1 LINCVIIAHV
11 KIIRKH
17 LIVDGGIFL
26 KNIKWIFVFYSIA
39 AIVSMCAIGVAI
51 GMSSPIFA
59 IVAMIALIL
68 VMGNGFKT
76 KKKYREQGLL

>member
-1 LINCVIIAHV
+1 MI

-39 AIVSMCAIGVAI
+39 AIASMCAIGVAV
-51 GMSSPIFA
+51 GMSSLT
-59 IVAMIALIL
+59 IAHRRNHCINSNY
-68 VMGNGFKT
+68 G
-76 KKKYREQGLL
+76 

>member
-1 LINCVIIAHV
+1 M
-11 KIIRKH
+11 
-17 LIVDGGIFL
+17 

-51 GMSSPIFA
+51 AMSSPFIA
-59 IVAMIALIL
+59 IVAIIALIL
-68 VMGNGFKT
+68 IMGNGFKT